1 VSRHESV
8 QTSTWW
14 LVTGELGEFL
24 KKGKQMNAKACAPG
38 DGGQRSRREFSYDWK
53 KHRANVRKLQARIVK
68 AQQLG
73 KYNKVKVL

>member
-1 VSRHESV
+1 
-8 QTSTWW
+8 
-14 LVTGELGEFL
+14 
-24 KKGKQMNAKACAPG
+24 MNAKACAPG

-53 KHRANVRKLQARIVK
+53 KHRAYVRKLQARIVK